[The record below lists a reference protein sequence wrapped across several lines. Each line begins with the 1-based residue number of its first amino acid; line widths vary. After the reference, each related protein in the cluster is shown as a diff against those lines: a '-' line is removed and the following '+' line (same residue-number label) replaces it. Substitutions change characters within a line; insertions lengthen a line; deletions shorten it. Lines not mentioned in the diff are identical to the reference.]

1 MGGEVMSLFQRI
13 GGWFQNLVGRDRE
26 NRSPALSP
34 ALASTAPRDAVNDAQ
49 GYGVAIVPA
58 TVSPGAWYWQA
69 VRVHHLT
76 PEENGGNHHIYLDI
90 LDPATAPDPG
100 TLGGRVF
107 GARARITW
115 EGGEQIVTIDKP
127 LNEPGT
133 NLPMWKWQVCDAV
146 ALGLPGEE
154 LTSDR
159 VTGMHTGH
167 PDEATGNTLFHHS
180 FSVTFLKVRTPDVV
194 YTDSVI
200 YGVIHNAAGRT
211 AQLLRAEAVVA
222 SQVVAADETFRFAEL
237 GAGEYLVAVA
247 GTQLRSTPVRVNG
260 QDQAQLD
267 LTLVLAESVI
277 SGHIRNGAGRTLW
290 LTRDGAQIATL
301 PVAADET
308 YRFTDLTAGIYRVGV
323 AGTQVV
329 SPPIKLTG
337 ADTATVDLIAPV
349 AAQPLAHYVLFGP
362 ADQSATRVYMLLA
375 QDYLLA
381 FEPSFGFRP
390 EEAAGAGMVTILA
403 GLDGVGADIESQLTA
418 AGIPVQRI
426 AGSVT
431 EIAAAL
437 AARVSRGK
445 PF

>member
-1 MGGEVMSLFQRI
+1 MSLFQRI
-13 GGWFQNLVGRDRE
+13 GSWVKHLAGRDTE
-26 NRSPALSP
+26 NGSPVLP
-34 ALASTAPRDAVNDAQ
+34 AEAVSTAPRDVVNDAQ
-49 GYGVAIVPA
+49 GYGVAIEPA
-58 TVSPGAWYWQA
+58 TVAPGAWYWQA

-76 PEENGGNHHIYLDI
+76 PEENGGSHHIFLDI
-90 LDPATAPDPG
+90 LDSATAPNPG
-100 TLGGRVF
+100 SPGGRVF
-107 GARARITW
+107 GARARIAW
-115 EGGEQIVTIDKP
+115 DGGEQIVTVDKP
-127 LNEPGT
+127 LNEPGS
-133 NLPMWKWQVCDAV
+133 NCPMWKWQVCEGV
-146 ALGLPGEE
+146 ALGLPGGE
-154 LTSDR
+154 LASDR

-194 YTDSVI
+194 YADSVI

-211 AQLLRAEAVVA
+211 AQLLRAESVVA
-222 SQVVAADETFRFAEL
+222 SQVVASDETFRFTDL
-237 GAGEYLVAVA
+237 GGGEYVVAVD

-260 QDQAQLD
+260 QDQAHLD

-277 SGHIRNGAGRTLW
+277 SGHIHNGTGRTLW

-308 YRFTDLTAGIYRVGV
+308 YRFAGLTAGTYRVAV

-329 SPPIKLTG
+329 SSPITLTG
-337 ADTATVDLIAPV
+337 TDTAAVDLIAP
-349 AAQPLAHYVLFGP
+349 AAGQSLAHYVLFGP
-362 ADQSATRVYMLLA
+362 ADQSASRAYLLLA

-381 FEPSFGFRP
+381 FEPSFGFRV

-403 GLDGVGADIESQLTA
+403 GLDAVDAEAEGHLAA
-418 AGIPVQRI
+418 AGIAVQRI
-426 AGSVT
+426 AGSVA

-437 AARVSRGK
+437 AARVASGK